1 MDTILFRRIH
11 KNKRSISVGRGGTRG
26 KTSGRGTKGQK
37 ARSGHKIRP
46 EARDMIKRIPKLR
59 GRGKNSNRGIVE
71 KPMAVNLT
79 AIEAAFKAG
88 DTVNPSTLR
97 LANLIRYR
105 ESSVAPIKVLGGEIS
120 KKLTFSNVLVSET
133 AKAAIEKAG
142 GTIKLW
148 TKVSVNPAK
157 KVATTPSVKTEKKP
171 EVKSEAKKEKKEV
184 KKDVKKE
191 KAPANVAKETK
202 KPSTK

>member
-1 MDTILFRRIH
+1 MDTTLFKRIH

-46 EARDMIKRIPKLR
+46 EIRDFIKRLPKLR

-71 KPMAVNLT
+71 KPMAVSLAVIEKVFT
-79 AIEAAFKAG
+79 AGEEI
-88 DTVNPSTLR
+88 NPSTLR
-97 LANLIRYR
+97 LKGLIRYR
-105 ESSVAPIKVLGGEIS
+105 ESSSAPVKILGGEIT
-120 KKLTFSNVLVSET
+120 KKFAFSNVLVSAS

-142 GTIKLW
+142 GSIKLW
-148 TKVSVNPAK
+148 VTVPTKAQK
-157 KVATTPSVKTEKKP
+157 IATTPAVKKEAKAEPKK
-171 EVKSEAKKEKKEV
+171 EAKKEEKKVSKKEN
-184 KKDVKKE
+184 VKKE
-191 KAPANVAKETK
+191 KPQEKPAK